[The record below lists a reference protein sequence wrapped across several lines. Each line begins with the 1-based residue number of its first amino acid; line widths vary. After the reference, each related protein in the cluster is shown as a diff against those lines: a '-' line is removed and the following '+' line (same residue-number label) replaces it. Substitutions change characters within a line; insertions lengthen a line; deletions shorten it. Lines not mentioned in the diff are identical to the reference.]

1 MQNMHLQNDHFGF
14 DFTITYFDP
23 SEGYIV
29 AKVSFVKTR
38 LIEKTVDTNWGMS
51 FEETDELH
59 GWLIRAICSL
69 KSFDAFEVYG
79 NKDATSITIEGFRD
93 DDLHELDFADCIVE
107 SFKCLKSTIIFFLNH
122 EEDYEESEDDSYEE
136 EDDYYIY
143 DEEDEDSDYEE
154 DDDDYS
160 YDGEEDEDSDYE
172 DSYFD
177 YSTYDD
183 FDDFDGN
190 IDNFV

>member
-38 LIEKTVDTNWGMS
+38 LIEKTTDTNWGMS

-122 EEDYEESEDDSYEE
+122 EEDDEESEDDSYEE

-143 DEEDEDSDYEE
+143 N
-154 DDDDYS
+154 
-160 YDGEEDEDSDYE
+160 EEDEDSDYE

-177 YSTYDD
+177 YSAYDD